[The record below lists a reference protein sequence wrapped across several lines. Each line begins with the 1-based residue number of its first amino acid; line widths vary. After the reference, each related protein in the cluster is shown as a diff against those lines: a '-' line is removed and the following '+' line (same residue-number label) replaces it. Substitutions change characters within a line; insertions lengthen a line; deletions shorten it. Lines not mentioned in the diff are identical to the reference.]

1 MCDLHGH
8 EGQSDFGPWRSAL
21 VPLTLAAVCAFSF
34 VRHISCCRPVKEK
47 TFKIWNG
54 IKGEFVDMTDTMLIE
69 ARTDPGAHSGCIEE
83 GIDLVL
89 QILTNHVGLCSTRKD
104 KDVD

>member
-1 MCDLHGH
+1 MCL
-8 EGQSDFGPWRSAL
+8 S
-21 VPLTLAAVCAFSF
+21 LATVCALSF
-34 VRHISCCRPVKEK
+34 VRHISCCHPVKEK

-89 QILTNHVGLCSTRKD
+89 RILTNHVGLCSTRKD